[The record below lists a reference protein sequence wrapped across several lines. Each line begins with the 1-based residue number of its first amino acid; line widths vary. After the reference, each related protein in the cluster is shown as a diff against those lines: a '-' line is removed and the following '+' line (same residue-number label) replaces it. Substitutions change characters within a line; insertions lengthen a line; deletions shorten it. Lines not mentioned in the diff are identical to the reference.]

1 LCSVSELKKELEK
14 KGLLTDGLKAD
25 LVNRLQA
32 RLDEEE
38 FRFDD
43 TIITVPATTNTIESV
58 PAVTSDQCAELPS
71 KNNSPVQNTVV
82 NAEKST
88 TRESLKAPTI
98 SIDSNKSKLKEITSP
113 EVDSNRSNLKEI
125 TSPEEMSFA
134 EKKKQRA
141 MRFSIPI
148 VGKPSP
154 KEKSNKA
161 RRLGEAT
168 NRDSPG
174 EKRAVENKRRDSG
187 QKKNG
192 NKRQKGQ
199 QNEKRNQES
208 KKETQNVL
216 PPKEELEKR
225 LARATKYKTGD
236 PKEIDMLKSLLRK
249 HRFAAA

>member
-1 LCSVSELKKELEK
+1 MCSVSELKKELEK
-14 KGLLTDGLKAD
+14 KGLPTDGLKAD

-38 FRFDD
+38 FGFDD
-43 TIITVPATTNTIESV
+43 TIVTAPATTNTIESA
-58 PAVTSDQCAELPS
+58 PAVTSDQCAELLS
-71 KNNSPVQNTVV
+71 KNNSSVQNTVV
-82 NAEKST
+82 NAEKLA
-88 TRESLKAPTI
+88 TRESLKTPTI
-98 SIDSNKSKLKEITSP
+98 SIDSKK
-113 EVDSNRSNLKEI
+113 SNLKEI
-125 TSPEEMSFA
+125 TLSEVDSNKSNLKDISSPEEMSFA
-134 EKKKQRA
+134 EKKKLRA

-148 VGKPSP
+148 VGKASP

-161 RRLGEAT
+161 RRLGELT

-199 QNEKRNQES
+199 PNEKRNQES
-208 KKETQNVL
+208 NKETKNEL

-225 LARATKYKTGD
+225 LARATKFDTGGS
-236 PKEIDMLKSLLRK
+236 KEIDMLKSMLRK
-249 HRFAAA
+249 YRFATA